1 MLVTKLPVRA
11 KVVTCIPLVARTHA
25 QLGFRREWQ
34 HRSCIGNNNIEGRI
48 NKDELSIVE
57 GCCRVECQLIAD
69 GPDEIAFNP
78 HNLGIAA
85 IINDRQD
92 RDIL

>member
-1 MLVTKLPVRA
+1 MLVTKLPVRT
-11 KVVTCIPLVARTHA
+11 KVVTGIPLVARTHA
-25 QLGFRREWQ
+25 QLGFRREGQ

-78 HNLGIAA
+78 HDLSVAA
-85 IINDRQD
+85 VINQGED
-92 RDIL
+92 RDVL